1 MATVTAKYL
10 GDLRVECTHVASGT
24 KLVSDAPVDNN
35 GKGEAFSPTD
45 LCVTALASCAMTIIG
60 IYGKMHNVDVVGTEI
75 EVAKTMSANPRR
87 IGKIEVTF
95 IMPDREYTDKQKTMI
110 ERAAHTCPVHLSL
123 HPGQIGMVPATG
135 ELVSNDVKEQAAQA
149 LANMKAVLAE
159 AGATPA
165 DVTKVTV
172 FIVDM
177 ADFQAVNSVYSE
189 TFGADAPARS
199 CVAVAALPKGA
210 RVEIEAIAVL

>member
-95 IMPDREYTDKQKTMI
+95 IMPDREYHRQAEDHD
-110 ERAAHTCPVHLSL
+110 RTCRTYL
-123 HPGQIGMVPATG
+123 PGPPEPA
-135 ELVSNDVKEQAAQA
+135 SRCQSRCSSFKW
-149 LANMKAVLAE
+149 AN
-159 AGATPA
+159 
-165 DVTKVTV
+165 
-172 FIVDM
+172 
-177 ADFQAVNSVYSE
+177 
-189 TFGADAPARS
+189 
-199 CVAVAALPKGA
+199 
-210 RVEIEAIAVL
+210 